1 MAIVELK
8 YATILLVDGDTPVNT
23 LSLKIGD
30 GNLTYSET
38 RAVEYM
44 KDKGKLD
51 QVRLGDEAPVDVS
64 LDCQLEKWISS
75 SGELITPREA
85 LTNTG
90 RAADW
95 VTSSSDV
102 CEPYAVD
109 LVVNYQPPC
118 ATSGASQLITLTD
131 FRYEKLDFDLKAG
144 TLKVTGKC
152 NCTSATYAADV
163 SDGAV

>member
-1 MAIVELK
+1 MAVVELK
-8 YATILLVDGDTPVNT
+8 YANILLVDGDTPVNT

-38 RAVEYM
+38 RNIEY
-44 KDKGKLD
+44 KLDKGLID
-51 QVRLGDEAPVDVS
+51 LVRQGDEAPVDVS
-64 LDCQLEKWISS
+64 LDCVLEKWVSS
-75 SGELITPREA
+75 SGESITPREA
-85 LTNTG
+85 LTQTG

-95 VTSSSDV
+95 VSSSADT

-109 LVVNYQPPC
+109 LVVNYQPNC
-118 ATSGASQLITLTD
+118 ATEGASQLITLTD

-152 NCTSATYAADV
+152 NCTAATYAADV
-163 SDGAV
+163 SEGAV